1 MFSAFTRRLPQIA
14 IFHRPSVPASDKAL
28 ELLRSAASAPYP
40 PSKPQA
46 GPLEFDLEVTHN
58 LPTVDQLRAISGY
71 SPKGGLSG
79 FLSGSGAGE
88 QVGSAEKV
96 LALAGQSPDS
106 FKWPVVVDWSGGK
119 ASIGDIEG
127 VKEILE
133 GIRKKRDGET
143 A

>member
-1 MFSAFTRRLPQIA
+1 M
-14 IFHRPSVPASDKAL
+14 
-28 ELLRSAASAPYP
+28 
-40 PSKPQA
+40 
-46 GPLEFDLEVTHN
+46 
-58 LPTVDQLRAISGY
+58 DQLRAISGY